1 MIKAVIV
8 DDEPYCC
15 DTLALLLQR
24 HCPEVEVIGV
34 CQSGK
39 AALEKIPYLQPQLL
53 FLDIEMPHLNGFQ
66 LLEKL
71 SEHNFKLIF
80 TTSYDQYAIKAI
92 RFSAIDYLLKPID
105 PVELKQA
112 VQKAVLYT
120 FQSLSH
126 QLEILL
132 HKLNYPATPV
142 SRVAMP
148 TMEGLQ
154 LLAVNDII
162 SCFSDSNYTT
172 LNLKEN
178 QRLVV
183 SKTLKEIAEMLEDHS
198 FCRVHNT
205 AVVNLNHVIKYIKG
219 EGGYLIMSEGS
230 LIDVSRSKKE
240 LLLKKLQPSKQ

>member
-15 DTLALLLQR
+15 DTLSLLLER
-24 HCPEVEVIGV
+24 HCPEVEIIGV

-39 AALEKIPYLQPQLL
+39 AALEKIPVLQPQLL

-71 SEHNFKLIF
+71 NDNNFKLIF

-132 HKLNYPATPV
+132 YCVPCKKSDLLTFRLSLSEFLKQPVFDCLLN
-142 SRVAMP
+142 SM
-148 TMEGLQ
+148 
-154 LLAVNDII
+154 
-162 SCFSDSNYTT
+162 
-172 LNLKEN
+172 
-178 QRLVV
+178 
-183 SKTLKEIAEMLEDHS
+183 
-198 FCRVHNT
+198 
-205 AVVNLNHVIKYIKG
+205 
-219 EGGYLIMSEGS
+219 
-230 LIDVSRSKKE
+230 
-240 LLLKKLQPSKQ
+240 

>member
-15 DTLALLLQR
+15 DTLALLLDR

-105 PVELKQA
+105 TSELKQA
-112 VQKAVLYT
+112 VQKAIQYT
-120 FQSLSH
+120 FQSLSQ
-126 QLEILL
+126 QLEILM
-132 HKLNYPATPV
+132 HKLQYPATPV
-142 SRVAMP
+142 ARVAMP

-154 LLAVNDII
+154 LIAVNDII
-162 SCFSDSNYTT
+162 SCFSDSNYTA
-172 LNLKEN
+172 LHLKDN
-178 QRLVV
+178 QKLVV

-205 AVVNLNHVIKYIKG
+205 AVVNLNHVTKYIKG
-219 EGGYLIMSEGS
+219 EGGYLIMSDGS
-230 LIDVSRSKKE
+230 LIDVSRSKKD

>member
-15 DTLALLLQR
+15 DTLSLLLER

-39 AALEKIPYLQPQLL
+39 AALEKIPLLQPQLL

-71 SEHNFKLIF
+71 KEHNFKLVF

-105 PVELKQA
+105 PIELKQA
-112 VQKAVLYT
+112 VNKAILYT
-120 FQSLSH
+120 FQSLSQ
-126 QLEILL
+126 QLEILM
-132 HKLNYPATPV
+132 HKLQYPATPV
-142 SRVAMP
+142 ARVAMP

-154 LLAVNDII
+154 LIAVNDII
-162 SCFSDSNYTT
+162 SCFSDSNYTA
-172 LNLKEN
+172 LHLKDN
-178 QRLVV
+178 QKLVV

-205 AVVNLNHVIKYIKG
+205 AVVNLNHVTKYIKG
-219 EGGYLIMSEGS
+219 EGGYLIMSDGS
-230 LIDVSRSKKE
+230 LIDVSRSKKD

>member
-8 DDEPYCC
+8 DDEPYSC
-15 DTLALLLQR
+15 DTLSTLLER
-24 HCPEVEVIGV
+24 HCPEVEVIGI
-34 CQSGK
+34 CNSGK

-71 SEHNFKLIF
+71 NEHNFKLIF

-112 VQKAVLYT
+112 VQKAILYT
-120 FQSLSH
+120 FQSLSQ
-126 QLEILL
+126 QLEILM
-132 HKLNYPATPV
+132 HKLQYPSTPV
-142 SRVAMP
+142 TRVAMP

-154 LLAVNDII
+154 LIPVSDII

-172 LNLKEN
+172 LNLKDN
-178 QRLVV
+178 HKLVV

-205 AVVNLNHVIKYIKG
+205 AVVNLNHVTKYIKG
-219 EGGYLIMSEGS
+219 EGGYLMMSDGS
-230 LIDVSRSKKE
+230 SIDVSRGKKE
-240 LLLKKLQPSKQ
+240 LLLKKLQPSKL